1 MTFEEVRVVFI
12 VYSTSLVPLFLMV
25 FYRNL
30 FPSWIPKFYLGTF
43 LTCAFGWEIWMT
55 FGLVDG
61 DPVSLRRSEALNT
74 WIPENI
80 NWALNSLADAG
91 TIGLGGLWLMWRFS
105 GKDLAIFTS
114 WNWRAFIILFS
125 WCVLQNIFVE
135 MFLYHDQLSVGKPLS
150 WAPLIPTGPY
160 FNPLLFEFNGRTVM
174 LQTQIPWLI
183 LPALLY
189 LATIK
194 LSTKKI

>member
-1 MTFEEVRVVFI
+1 MTFEEARVIFI

-30 FPSWIPKFYLGTF
+30 FPNWVPKFYLGTF
-43 LTCAFGWEIWMT
+43 FVCAFGWEIWMT

-61 DPVSLRRSEALNT
+61 DPVSLRRSDALNL
-74 WIPENI
+74 WIPQNI
-80 NWALNSLADAG
+80 NWMLNSLADAG

-105 GKDLAIFTS
+105 GKNLIVFKV
-114 WNWRAFIILFS
+114 WNWRAFFILFS
-125 WCVLQNIFVE
+125 WCILQNIFVE
-135 MFLYHDQLSVGKPLS
+135 MFLYHDQLSVGKALS

-189 LATIK
+189 LAIIR
-194 LSTKKI
+194 LSNKN

>member
-1 MTFEEVRVVFI
+1 MTFEEARVIFI

-30 FPSWIPKFYLGTF
+30 FPNWVPKFYLGTF
-43 LTCAFGWEIWMT
+43 FVCAFGWEIWMT

-61 DPVSLRRSEALNT
+61 DPVSLRRSDALNL
-74 WIPENI
+74 WIPQNI
-80 NWALNSLADAG
+80 NWMLNSLADAG
-91 TIGLGGLWLMWRFS
+91 TIGLGGLWLMWRLS
-105 GKDLAIFTS
+105 GKDSSIFS
-114 WNWRAFIILFS
+114 VWNWRAFFILFC

-189 LATIK
+189 LAIIR
-194 LSTKKI
+194 LSNKN

>member
-1 MTFEEVRVVFI
+1 MTFEEVRVIFI

-80 NWALNSLADAG
+80 NLSL
-91 TIGLGGLWLMWRFS
+91 IH
-105 GKDLAIFTS
+105 I
-114 WNWRAFIILFS
+114 
-125 WCVLQNIFVE
+125 
-135 MFLYHDQLSVGKPLS
+135 
-150 WAPLIPTGPY
+150 
-160 FNPLLFEFNGRTVM
+160 
-174 LQTQIPWLI
+174 
-183 LPALLY
+183 
-189 LATIK
+189 
-194 LSTKKI
+194 